1 LPGAPESRLQWS
13 TTTSATASGCSTP
26 VVDERLARFP
36 GSVFSALAPADAS
49 AAALV
54 ETIVRRVYD
63 AAEQMPWMPPIWI
76 REIVSEGGT
85 LRDRMLRH
93 FPRDAVGAL
102 IERLAGAQRGRR
114 IPAGIEPRLAFLTI
128 AGVAMLPLATRP
140 VVVAHT
146 RHGGPDERAVAAPRA
161 DRARVRPDARAASPT
176 ESTMIGSPRR
186 SRCRAAVILCA
197 LALAGC
203 DRSPPP
209 GYQGYVEGE
218 FVHVSSP
225 IAGRLDQ
232 LLVKR
237 GDQIDV
243 GARLFALEAVNEA
256 AALRQAQEQ
265 LKGAQA
271 QLADLNVG
279 KRPPEQDVTRAQLQQ
294 AQVDEQKAANQLA
307 RDEAQ
312 FAIGGISRQQLDDSR
327 AARAAA
333 AARSPAIA
341 ERVDLSRRS
350 RAAASKSRRRT
361 RKVAA
366 AQAAVDQARWK
377 LDQKT
382 VVATRAG
389 RVFDTPYRVGEWVA
403 AGNPVVRMLPPQN
416 VKVRFFVPETIVG
429 GLAAGRNVSIH
440 CDGCAAD
447 VPATLSYV
455 STEAEFTPPII
466 YSNETRGKLVFMI
479 EARPSADAA
488 MKLNPGQPVSVRL
501 Q

>member
-1 LPGAPESRLQWS
+1 
-13 TTTSATASGCSTP
+13 
-26 VVDERLARFP
+26 
-36 GSVFSALAPADAS
+36 
-49 AAALV
+49 
-54 ETIVRRVYD
+54 
-63 AAEQMPWMPPIWI
+63 MN
-76 REIVSEGGT
+76 
-85 LRDRMLRH
+85 
-93 FPRDAVGAL
+93 
-102 IERLAGAQRGRR
+102 
-114 IPAGIEPRLAFLTI
+114 
-128 AGVAMLPLATRP
+128 
-140 VVVAHT
+140 
-146 RHGGPDERAVAAPRA
+146 
-161 DRARVRPDARAASPT
+161 ARAFAR
-176 ESTMIGSPRR
+176 GS
-186 SRCRAAVILCA
+186 CIAILTCA

-203 DRSPPP
+203 DKSPPP

-225 IAGRLDQ
+225 ISGRLDQ

-237 GDQIDV
+237 GDEVVV
-243 GARLFALEAVNEA
+243 GTQLFALEAVNEA

-265 LKGAQA
+265 LRAAQA

-294 AQVDEQKAANQLA
+294 AQIDEQKAATNLA

-312 FAIGGISRQQLDDSR
+312 FAIGGISRQQLDDTR

-333 AARSPAIA
+333 AARVRQLQSELTVAVLP
-341 ERVDLSRRS
+341 SRGEQIKAQ
-350 RAAASKSRRRT
+350 AAQ
-361 RKVAA
+361 VAA

-382 VVATRAG
+382 VVATHAG

-403 AGNPVVRMLPPQN
+403 AGNPVVRMLPPSY
-416 VKVRFFVPETIVG
+416 VKVRFFVPETAVG
-429 GLAAGRNVSIH
+429 GLTVGRNVSIH

-455 STEAEFTPPII
+455 STEAEFTPPVI

-479 EARPSADAA
+479 EARPAPDSAA
-488 MKLNPGQPVSVRL
+488 KLNPGQPVSVRV